1 MDMNVDLLQ
10 WFKMFL
16 IKKRQVVPLRKN
28 LWNMKNWL
36 KNFTNQLIEKLRN
49 EIGSSFIDNIQGA
62 DLAGMQ
68 LINKFS
74 KGLKFLLCVI
84 NIDSKQHGLF
94 L

>member
-1 MDMNVDLLQ
+1 MTYIDLNIYIEEQLLRNCFLIKDLILLNIQITMDMNVDLLQ

-49 EIGSSFIDNIQGA
+49 EIGSSFIDNI
-62 DLAGMQ
+62 
-68 LINKFS
+68 
-74 KGLKFLLCVI
+74 
-84 NIDSKQHGLF
+84 
-94 L
+94 

>member
-1 MDMNVDLLQ
+1 MTYIDLNIYIEEQLLRNYFLIKDLILLNIQITMDMNVDLLQ

-49 EIGSSFIDNIQGA
+49 EIGSSFIDNI
-62 DLAGMQ
+62 
-68 LINKFS
+68 
-74 KGLKFLLCVI
+74 
-84 NIDSKQHGLF
+84 
-94 L
+94 